1 MFLRLM
7 VFILS
12 ISFMNLLVCP
22 FSYAEQVILEN
33 GTMIPLKL
41 KNNLSSK
48 SLKEGDIIN
57 FITDDNV
64 KLGDE
69 ILIEEGA
76 NATGYISELTK
87 SGRIGK
93 AGEFYIKLD
102 KIQLK
107 DGTKVPLTGQIL
119 KKGKDRVIIALA
131 LTLCLPPSSG
141 IFFLLI
147 KGTDATL
154 PAGYKV
160 QARVDRDTVINLE
173 ANKL

>member
-1 MFLRLM
+1 MKKIFTLFL
-7 VFILS
+7 ITT
-12 ISFMNLLVCP
+12 LL
-22 FSYAEQVILEN
+22 FGLNSSQITQADEIILEN

-41 KNNLSSK
+41 RDNLSSK
-48 SLKEGDIIN
+48 TLHEGDIIN
-57 FITDDNV
+57 FITDDDI
-64 KLGDE
+64 KLNNE
-69 ILIEEGA
+69 ILIKEGT

-93 AGEFYIKLD
+93 AGEFSIKLD
-102 KIQLK
+102 KLQLK

-119 KKGKDRVIIALA
+119 KKGKDRVVVALA

-160 QARVDRDTVINLE
+160 QARVDRDTTINLE
-173 ANKL
+173 TNKI